1 MHSPVPERPRPRPAI
16 VRGLALRFVL
26 VIGDPRLAHAMH
38 VSCVDETIDVHYPE
52 SHISCRLRR
61 LPSTGRL
68 LCAFRATHLAPD
80 GSAEEH
86 HHVDLA
92 LEGIPGSAT
101 QREAVLDHI
110 HAFYCAAAASRV
122 RIATRVLRRDSLL
135 RRPHDHVFLAAS

>member
-1 MHSPVPERPRPRPAI
+1 MHSPAPERPRPRPAL
-16 VRGLALRFVL
+16 VRGLAVRFAL
-26 VIGDPRLAHAMH
+26 VIGDPRLALALH
-38 VSCVDETIDVHYPE
+38 VSCVDDTIDVHYPD

-68 LCAFRATHLAPD
+68 LCAFRVTHLAPD

-92 LEGIPGSAT
+92 LEGKPGSAT

-110 HAFYCAAAASRV
+110 HAFHCAAAASRIRV
-122 RIATRVLRRDSLL
+122 ATRVLRRERL
-135 RRPHDHVFLAAS
+135 RRRPRGELFLAAS